1 MIWVLM
7 IFISEAKKLMIYKS
21 YYLILFIMKNL
32 EITKLCLTI
41 NLDNLPINIEFKDGE
56 KSPHVGFIPLF
67 INQVVINNNK
77 RKNDNIDII
86 PLISQKRVKNGP
98 T

>member
-7 IFISEAKKLMIYKS
+7 IFILEAKKLMIYKS

-41 NLDNLPINIEFKDGE
+41 NLDNLPNNIEFKEGE
-56 KSPHVGFIPLF
+56 KSPHVGFVALF
-67 INQVVINNNK
+67 PTQVIINNNK
-77 RKNDNIDII
+77 RKNDNII
-86 PLISQKRVKNGP
+86 PFNSQKRAKNGP

>member
-1 MIWVLM
+1 MN
-7 IFISEAKKLMIYKS
+7 
-21 YYLILFIMKNL
+21 NL

-56 KSPHVGFIPLF
+56 KSPHVGFIALF
-67 INQVVINNNK
+67 PTQVVINNNK

-86 PLISQKRVKNGP
+86 PLISLKRAKNGP